1 MVERA
6 PVLDQ
11 VNTKHH
17 VHAVPTLLQ
26 GSMYSFALLLG
37 AAGCQ
42 EPVKSVSPVPAAV
55 RPDTPQAPRLA
66 DMKRG
71 TDLFDQTFILDD
83 SGTEAGFYRCMD
95 GIRIEVNG
103 TSFLIASVYV
113 NKMEIPGKLIA
124 PMAMFATAQRG
135 EQDDVEIVFRVP
147 ESANASKEGSD
158 GQKPKECKQTIPF
171 AILSELVQGLVHAQT
186 SSGNPDFT
194 YKPPRHN
201 FLLSIKTEVPQAD
214 PRMIAKSNY

>member
-11 VNTKHH
+11 VNTKNH

-26 GSMYSFALLLG
+26 GSMYSFALLLST
-37 AAGCQ
+37 AGCQ
-42 EPVKSVSPVPAAV
+42 EPVKSVPPVPVAI
-55 RPDTPQAPRLA
+55 RQDTPQAPRIA
-66 DMKRG
+66 DMERG
-71 TDLFDQTFILDD
+71 TDLFDQTFVLDEN
-83 SGTEAGFYRCMD
+83 GTEAGFYLCMD

-113 NKMEIPGKLIA
+113 NKMEISGKFIA

-135 EQDDVEIVFRVP
+135 ENNDVEIVFRVP
-147 ESANASKEGSD
+147 ECANTSKEGSD
-158 GQKPKECKQTIPF
+158 EQKPKECKQTIPF
-171 AILSELVQGLVHAQT
+171 TKLSELVQGLVNAQT

-194 YKPPRHN
+194 YKPPGHN
-201 FLLSIKTEVPQAD
+201 VLLSIKTELSQAD
-214 PRMIAKSNY
+214 PSMIAKSTY